1 MQGGKESFEATVTPV
16 LAQVHTDE
24 GIVGLGETILT
35 ILPVTR
41 QGPQPSE

>member
-24 GIVGLGETILT
+24 GIVGLGETYLYD
-35 ILPVTR
+35 
-41 QGPQPSE
+41 PSGHKARTTAK